1 MLLNSQFT
9 QWWELDV
16 VLGKHSAREALLQCA
31 SMFVWMSAEVG
42 RKVSGHVLEVR
53 SNSVCQ
59 IHVERSFLTFLA
71 PNFNVFNS
79 HFN

>member
-1 MLLNSQFT
+1 M
-9 QWWELDV
+9 
-16 VLGKHSAREALLQCA
+16 R
-31 SMFVWMSAEVG
+31 MSAEVG

-71 PNFNVFNS
+71 PNFNVLNS